1 MLTKLWKK
9 RFSIIQI
16 KKEKLKELKKILRE
30 KKTLLKE
37 NNLKLNKMEYTQT
50 NTAGEN
56 IVFNYIYVK

>member
-9 RFSIIQI
+9 RFTIIQI
-16 KKEKLKELKKILRE
+16 KKEKLKEFKKILRE
-30 KKTLLKE
+30 KKKLLKE